1 MFTAN
6 SLKAESQRVCAKELL
21 ALDRSYRREVMAQL
35 CFDRIGQK
43 QEFIVDKFH
52 DTADWSQTAYF
63 MLLRSLDIKSNRASY
78 ERLAHILPYH
88 YFVRVSFDYRSITAM
103 LLGCSG
109 LLSRLSAVMGDS
121 EEVVKLQSIY
131 DYESHKYGLEQMEVE
146 AWQLVGCNGDNHPI
160 VRLLQLAEV
169 LSRHEHLLDDILSCK
184 RKRDVEQLFC
194 NGGIPKWA
202 HRFLSEEGYG
212 GAVSR
217 NKAYMLGINVVAQ
230 MQIFYSEY
238 TMRDDL
244 DSRGIELLEQLP
256 AESNLFINRWAKL
269 GIKAENALESQALLQ
284 LTKVYCANL
293 ACDRCPFRRFADA
306 K

>member
-1 MFTAN
+1 MSTIN
-6 SLKAESQRVCAKELL
+6 SLKAESQRICAKELL

-88 YFVRVSFDYRSITAM
+88 YLVKTSFDYRSIAAM

-109 LLSRLSAVMGDS
+109 LLSRLSAVMSDN
-121 EEVVKLQSIY
+121 EEVAKLQSIF
-131 DYESHKYGLEQMEVE
+131 DYESHKYRLAQMEVE
-146 AWQLVGCNGDNHPI
+146 VWVLVGHNGDNHPI

-184 RKRDVEQLFC
+184 RKRDVEELFC
-194 NGGIPKWA
+194 KGGVPKWA
-202 HRFLSEEGYG
+202 YRFLSEAGSG
-212 GAVSR
+212 GAISR
-217 NKAYMLGINVVAQ
+217 SKAYMLGINVVAQ

-238 TMRDDL
+238 TMREDL

-256 AESNLFINRWAKL
+256 AECNLFISRWSKL
-269 GIKAENALESQALLQ
+269 GVKAESALESQALLQ

-293 ACDRCPFRRFADA
+293 ACDKCPFRRFAEA